1 MAINAKLTTKHGIEL
16 QDSYI
21 NIISMQSSKQ
31 VVHEELPGSTEKNPK
46 YGAPVNQYSLRIFAE
61 VYANKQAFADGLPHV
76 DEIERVV
83 ALDTEK
89 PIHAQAYDHLM
100 DEFGGMS
107 C

>member
-31 VVHEELPGSTEKNPK
+31 VVHEELR
-46 YGAPVNQYSLRIFAE
+46 APFNQYSLRIFAE
-61 VYANKQAFADGLPHV
+61 VYANQKAFADGLSHV

-100 DEFGGMS
+100 KEFGGS
-107 C
+107 FC